1 MVDMYDDLSS
11 DYDRF
16 VNWPQ
21 RLAYE
26 IPLLAAVLPETP
38 HKGKARVLD
47 TACGTGQH
55 AIALAKLGHETV
67 GADLSTEMIA
77 IAKRN
82 ASSSGV
88 EIPFFPAGFG
98 QIAPAL
104 KKGGINSDF
113 DALLCLGN
121 SLPHVII
128 QEDLLQALT
137 DFHACLR
144 PGGILIIQN
153 RNFDAVLTTQH
164 RWMEPQAHHEGD
176 REWIFLRFYD
186 FLEDGLIRFNILTL
200 TRQGHHS
207 WQQRHTSTMLMPQTM
222 EMLTQTLEKCGFT
235 ITRRLGDLSGS
246 VYDPSS
252 SANIVL
258 IAEKQT

>member
-38 HKGKARVLD
+38 HGGKARVLD

-55 AIALAKLGHETV
+55 AIALAKMGHETV

-88 EIPFFPAGFG
+88 ESVF
-98 QIAPAL
+98 
-104 KKGGINSDF
+104 
-113 DALLCLGN
+113 LLVLVK
-121 SLPHVII
+121 SHLP
-128 QEDLLQALT
+128 
-137 DFHACLR
+137 
-144 PGGILIIQN
+144 
-153 RNFDAVLTTQH
+153 
-164 RWMEPQAHHEGD
+164 
-176 REWIFLRFYD
+176 
-186 FLEDGLIRFNILTL
+186 
-200 TRQGHHS
+200 
-207 WQQRHTSTMLMPQTM
+207 
-222 EMLTQTLEKCGFT
+222 
-235 ITRRLGDLSGS
+235 
-246 VYDPSS
+246 
-252 SANIVL
+252 
-258 IAEKQT
+258 